1 MNFNNSSF
9 KNYNSVDLNWAALE
23 FDRSLLH
30 QKTVTMKTFYTFV
43 LLCITLVSQAQQ
55 TVSGIVVDEKNQ
67 PIAGA
72 NIFIEGTY
80 DGASSDEKGRF
91 SFTTTATG
99 NQVLVISFLTYETL
113 KVTIDVANC
122 QNKTFKL
129 KESVNSLDAVIVTAG
144 TFDAGE
150 KARVSVLK
158 PLDIVTT
165 AGALGDIVSALQTLP
180 GTQTVG
186 EDGRLFVR
194 GGEADETQTFVDGI
208 RVAQPYGA
216 TTANVP
222 TRGRFSPFLFSGMS
236 FSTGG
241 YSAEYGEA
249 LSSVLLLNT
258 QDEATEEKTDI
269 SLMTVGLGL
278 ANTQKWGNNSLS
290 FNTAYINLEPYQK
303 VFPQRADW
311 NKPFQSL
318 SGEAVYRHSFDSG
331 LFKLYAAFDASQFDL
346 NSETINS
353 TDKIRVD
360 LNNNNFYLNS
370 SYRANFGSQWQLFS
384 GLSYGYSENKIG
396 ISLDDVAN
404 TEHASH
410 LKIKLKKSFSDRVKL
425 TFGSDYFITR
435 FNEDF
440 SADAGG
446 TFNSGYDANIAAVYA
461 ETDIFFSKKF
471 AVKLG
476 ARLSDNDLLRETVI
490 APRAS
495 LAYKISQNGQ
505 FSFAYGSFTQA
516 PRQDYLKYADYFESE
531 KAQHYILNY
540 QYSKD
545 RRTFRAELYF
555 KSYQDLVKFDTPNVQ
570 FDSDFSNSGSGY
582 AQGLDVFWR
591 DNKSVK
597 NVEYWVSYSYIDTQ
611 RDYRNF
617 TAEVTPSF
625 VAKHSLSVVSKWW
638 INKLK
643 SQLSVTNSFTTG
655 RPFNNPNESEF
666 MNGRTKGY
674 NNLSL
679 GWAYLMTQ
687 QKILYFSVSNVLGT
701 ANVFGYEYANTPNTD
716 GVYNRR
722 AIRPTADQFF
732 FVGFFWTISDNKKD
746 NQLNNL

>member
-1 MNFNNSSF
+1 
-9 KNYNSVDLNWAALE
+9 
-23 FDRSLLH
+23 
-30 QKTVTMKTFYTFV
+30 MKPFYTLFLLFLV
-43 LLCITLVSQAQQ
+43 LAGRAQQ
-55 TVSGIVVDEKNQ
+55 TISGTVFDGKSK

-80 DGASSDEKGRF
+80 DGASTDEQGRF
-91 SFTTTATG
+91 EFSTTVNG
-99 NQVLVISFLTYETL
+99 KQELVISFLTYETL
-113 KVTIDVANC
+113 KVAIDVAKC
-122 QNKTFKL
+122 QNESFTL
-129 KESVNSLDAVIVTAG
+129 KESVNTLDAVVVTAG

-194 GGEADETQTFVDGI
+194 GGEADETQTFIDGI

-278 ANTQKWGNNSLS
+278 ANTQKWKTNSLS

-318 SGEAVYRHSFDSG
+318 SGEAVYRHGFDNG
-331 LFKLYAAFDASQFDL
+331 MFKLYAAFDASQFDI
-346 NSETINS
+346 NSETINHP
-353 TDKIRVD
+353 DKIRVD

-370 SYRANFGSQWQLFS
+370 SYKANFSGQWQLFS
-384 GLSYGYSENKIG
+384 GLSYGFSRNKIG
-396 ISLDDVAN
+396 IATDAVSN
-404 TEHASH
+404 SEHASH
-410 LKIKLKKSFSDRVKL
+410 IKVKLKKSFSDRLKL
-425 TFGSDYFITR
+425 SFGGDFFVTR
-435 FNEDF
+435 FEENFKPID
-440 SADAGG
+440 SD
-446 TFNSGYDANIAAVYA
+446 TFTSNYNANLAALFA
-461 ETDIFFSKKF
+461 ETDIFFSKKL
-471 AVKLG
+471 AMKLG
-476 ARLSDNDLLRETVI
+476 ARLSNNSLLKEKVLS
-490 APRAS
+490 PRVS
-495 LAYKISQNGQ
+495 LAYKVSKNGQ
-505 FSFAYGSFTQA
+505 LAVAYGNFTQA
-516 PRQDYLKYADYFESE
+516 PKPDYLKYADDLSSE
-531 KAQHYILNY
+531 KATHYIFNY

-545 RRTFRAELYF
+545 RRTFRAEWYW
-555 KSYQDLVKFDTPNVQ
+555 KEYDNLVKFDTEVAQ
-570 FDSDFSNSGSGY
+570 FDSQYTNSGFGY
-582 AQGLDVFWR
+582 AKGLDVFWR
-591 DNKSVK
+591 DNATVK

-611 RDYRNF
+611 RDYKNF
-617 TAEVTPSF
+617 SVEATPSF

-638 INKLK
+638 INQWK

-655 RPFNNPNESEF
+655 RPYNNPNEVAF
-666 MNGRTKGY
+666 MSGRTKGY

-701 ANVFGYEYANTPNTD
+701 TNVFGYEYANTPNET

-732 FVGFFWTISDNKKD
+732 FVGFFWTISENKKD

>member
-1 MNFNNSSF
+1 MLYWKFASS
-9 KNYNSVDLNWAALE
+9 KPN
-23 FDRSLLH
+23 
-30 QKTVTMKTFYTFV
+30 TMKTIYTLILF
-43 LLCITLVSQAQQ
+43 LIAMTGNAQQ
-55 TVSGIVVDEKNQ
+55 IISGTVLDEKNK
-67 PIAGA
+67 PLVGA

-80 DGASSDEKGRF
+80 DGSSSDEKGNF
-91 SFTTTATG
+91 KFTTTATG
-99 NQVLVISFLTYETL
+99 SQFLVISFLTYETL
-113 KVTIDVANC
+113 KVQIDAANC
-122 QNKTFKL
+122 QGKSFRL
-129 KESVNSLDAVIVTAG
+129 KESVNTLDAVIVTAG

-208 RVAQPYGA
+208 RVAQPYGS

-258 QDEATEEKTDI
+258 QDEAIEEKTDI

-278 ANTQKWGNNSLS
+278 ANTQKWKNNSLS

-318 SGEAVYRHSFDSG
+318 SGEAVYRHSFTNG
-331 LFKLYAAFDASQFDL
+331 LFKLYAAFDASQFDI
-346 NSETINS
+346 NSESINNP
-353 TDKIRVD
+353 DKIRVD

-370 SYRANFGSQWQLFS
+370 SYRGNFGSQWQLFT
-384 GLSYGYSENKIG
+384 GLSYGYGQNKIG
-396 ISLDDVAN
+396 LDQDKVSN
-404 TEHASH
+404 LEHSSH
-410 LKIKLKKSFSDRVKL
+410 LKLKLRKSFSDRVKL
-425 TFGSDYFITR
+425 SFGGDYFITQ

-440 SADAGG
+440 HQYQGD
-446 TFNSGYDANIAAVYA
+446 TFNSGYNANIAAFFTEA
-461 ETDIFFSKKF
+461 DIFFSKKF
-471 AVKLG
+471 AIKVG
-476 ARLSDNDLLRETVI
+476 ARLSNNDLLEETVLS
-490 APRAS
+490 PRAS
-495 LAYKISQNGQ
+495 AAYKISKNGQ
-505 FSFAYGSFTQA
+505 LSFAYGSFTQA
-516 PRQDYLKYADYFESE
+516 PRQDYLKYADYLNSE

-545 RRTFRAELYF
+545 KRTFRSEIYLKEY
-555 KSYQDLVKFDTPNVQ
+555 SDLVKFDTETAQ
-570 FDSDFSNSGSGY
+570 FDSNFNNTGSGF
-582 AQGLDVFWR
+582 AKGLDVFWR
-591 DNKSVK
+591 DNKSIK
-597 NVEYWVSYSYIDTQ
+597 NVEYWVSYSYIDTK
-611 RDYRNF
+611 RNYKNY

-625 VAKHSLSVVSKWW
+625 VANQSLSVVSKWW
-638 INKLK
+638 IDKWK

-655 RPFNNPNESEF
+655 RPYNNPNESEF

-679 GWAYLMTQ
+679 GWAYLISQ

-701 ANVFGYEYANTPNTD
+701 QNIFGYEYANSPDTN
-716 GVYNRR
+716 GIYNRR

-732 FVGFFWTISDNKKD
+732 FVGFFWTISENKKD